1 MNEQRQITTF
11 TKAVSYEI
19 WKTKKTHKSYIF
31 SGFKDKVINA
41 ASKKNLN

>member
-1 MNEQRQITTF
+1 MKFERQ
-11 TKAVSYEI
+11 KNN
-19 WKTKKTHKSYIF
+19 HKSFIF